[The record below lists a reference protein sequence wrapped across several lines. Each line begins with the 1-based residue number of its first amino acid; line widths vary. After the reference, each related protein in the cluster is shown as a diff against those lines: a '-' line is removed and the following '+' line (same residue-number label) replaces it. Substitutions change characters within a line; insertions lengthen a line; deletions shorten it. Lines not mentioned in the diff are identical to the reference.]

1 MALFLHNPK
10 ESENMLKVELRFK
23 SVEGDKTKTYTKT
36 YRQDFISGYLF
47 RKALQLGDKQNKY
60 IQRMMET
67 QQAESIEEQETLL
80 DELFHFI
87 TEVFEGKFTAEEY
100 ERGTDARKIVDQSW
114 DIVNGII
121 GQVMDPIG
129 DGEDGGKKKKI
140 PNRSRKS
147 S

>member
-1 MALFLHNPK
+1 
-10 ESENMLKVELRFK
+10 MLKIELRINGEK
-23 SVEGDKTKTYTKT
+23 KT

-67 QQAESIEEQETLL
+67 QKPEPIEEQETLL

-87 TEVFEGKFTAEEY
+87 TEVFDGKFTAEEY

-114 DIVNGII
+114 DIVNSIV
-121 GQVMDPIG
+121 GQVMEPIG
-129 DGEDGGKKKKI
+129 EDDIGGGKKK
-140 PNRSRKS
+140 RRSSRKTS
-147 S
+147 

>member
-1 MALFLHNPK
+1 
-10 ESENMLKVELRFK
+10 MLKIELRLNGEK
-23 SVEGDKTKTYTKT
+23 KT

-47 RKALQLGDKQNKY
+47 RKALQLGDKQSKY
-60 IQRMMET
+60 IKKMMET
-67 QQAESIEEQETLL
+67 QEPESIEEQEEML
-80 DELFHFI
+80 DKLFHFI

-114 DIVNGII
+114 DIVNSIV

-129 DGEDGGKKKKI
+129 EDETVDGKKKKKS
-140 PNRSRKS
+140 NRKS